1 MQSPN
6 ASIPPCGA
14 PPSWRAGARCLPTGH
29 AALSAELPDGGWPM
43 GSLVELLSPHPGVG
57 EIRLLRPALSQ
68 LETRRPIALVQPP
81 HAPNIVSW
89 MSWRL
94 DPRQLLWVC
103 PENRRTRSGPPSRS
117 SGTAAAAPCS
127 AGCPRSAPNRCA
139 GCIWRPRPAT
149 CCSSPC
155 VRPPPPPTPRPP
167 LAAGAGARA
176 GRTVRPYPQAPGP
189 ACDTPLHVGL
199 EPGAFETPARHAPL
213 DRRLPALPAAG
224 RHTPAL
230 A

>member
-14 PPSWRAGARCLPTGH
+14 PPSWRAGRR
-29 AALSAELPDGGWPM
+29 AADRTCGAVGRAAGWRLADGQPGRTAVSASRRGRDPPAA
-43 GSLVELLSPHPGVG
+43 PGPV
-57 EIRLLRPALSQ
+57 PAGDTASD
-68 LETRRPIALVQPP
+68 RAGAAP

-155 VRPPPPPTPRPP
+155 VRPPPPPTPRP